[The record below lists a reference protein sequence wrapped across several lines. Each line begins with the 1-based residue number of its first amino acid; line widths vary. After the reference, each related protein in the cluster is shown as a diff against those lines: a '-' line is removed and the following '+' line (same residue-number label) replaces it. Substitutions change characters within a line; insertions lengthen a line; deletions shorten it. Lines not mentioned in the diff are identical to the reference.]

1 MEREHPDASETRGP
15 HRARSPNR
23 SPMTPP
29 GSRGTVEVEGSPTLD
44 ERFAMGVMVIVYAAL
59 GLVVFVGLAW
69 FMVDW
74 SRRADN
80 VRKHSETDAESIEA
94 TRFTLANP
102 AALPMHDRAFDK
114 PKDY

>member
-1 MEREHPDASETRGP
+1 MS
-15 HRARSPNR
+15 
-23 SPMTPP
+23 
-29 GSRGTVEVEGSPTLD
+29 
-44 ERFAMGVMVIVYAAL
+44 
-59 GLVVFVGLAW
+59 VGLAW

-80 VRKHSETDAESIEA
+80 VRKHSETDAEAIEA

-114 PKDY
+114 PKQY

>member
-1 MEREHPDASETRGP
+1 
-15 HRARSPNR
+15 
-23 SPMTPP
+23 MTA
-29 GSRGTVEVEGSPTLD
+29 EVIL
-44 ERFAMGVMVIVYAAL
+44 FAAL
-59 GLVVFVGLAW
+59 GLIVFVGLAW

-80 VRKHSETDAESIEA
+80 VRKYSEKDSESIEA

-102 AALPMHDRAFDK
+102 AALPMHDRSFDK

>member
-1 MEREHPDASETRGP
+1 MNAY
-15 HRARSPNR
+15 
-23 SPMTPP
+23 
-29 GSRGTVEVEGSPTLD
+29 
-44 ERFAMGVMVIVYAAL
+44 VIIYAAL

-80 VRKHSETDAESIEA
+80 VRKYSEKDSESIEA

-102 AALPMHDRAFDK
+102 AALPMHDRSFDK